1 MIIYTP
7 SYPDKMPPLQFNP
20 LDPSL
25 YELLKHRG
33 GRYKC
38 RGKNKGCKANF
49 VKSSDINT
57 YVIELE
63 DKVYEWWCIDCVWKE
78 WTFLTD
84 EYIRDFI
91 KDNIKIKMK
100 WLNQ

>member
-1 MIIYTP
+1 
-7 SYPDKMPPLQFNP
+7 MPPLQFKP
-20 LDPSL
+20 LDPSS
-25 YELLKHRG
+25 YELLKHRV

-38 RGKNKGCKANF
+38 CGKGCKAIF

-63 DKVYEWWCIDCVWKE
+63 EDKYEWWCIDCVWKE
-78 WTFLTD
+78 WRFLTD
-84 EYIRDFI
+84 EYIREFI

>member
-1 MIIYTP
+1 
-7 SYPDKMPPLQFNP
+7 MPPLQFKP
-20 LDPSL
+20 IDPSS
-25 YELLKHRG
+25 YELLKHRV

-38 RGKNKGCKANF
+38 CGKGCKSNF
-49 VKSSDINT
+49 LKSSDINT

-63 DKVYEWWCIDCVWKE
+63 DNDPEWWCIDCVWKE

-84 EYIRDFI
+84 EYIREFI